1 MTAVLVERVAK
12 VFADGTAA
20 PHAALDDVTFSVSP
34 GESVSLVGPNGAGK
48 STLLRVVAGILTP
61 TRGMV
66 RRPARCASL
75 IELGGAFQTDLTGA
89 ENLDLSLAM
98 GGLGRRRRAA
108 VRDEVVDFAGLD
120 GAMDRQLKHF
130 SSGMVARLAAAVA
143 VHTAP
148 DLLLVDEVLAV
159 GDASFQRRILD
170 AVRALVSDGAVLL
183 LVTHS
188 LDLAAVA
195 TDRTIWL
202 ADGRVEADGPAN
214 EVLARYEH
222 VVSGWGRD
230 LGHHGVR
237 IEQVAVEPASVE
249 PGGSFRVVA
258 DVVCDRPLDD
268 LQVRVD
274 VRPAVGSDHQW
285 MRAADESAEERQVN
299 MVAATTPVRGV
310 SLSAD
315 RHRLELVVPS
325 FPVSSS
331 VLELSFVV
339 ADRHHRPLDEL
350 PVGLTVGRA
359 GQRPHYHLVA
369 TERG

>member
-1 MTAVLVERVAK
+1 MTSVVVDRVAK

-34 GESVSLVGPNGAGK
+34 GEAVSLVGPNGAGK

-66 RRPARCASL
+66 HRPARCASL

-89 ENLDLSLAM
+89 ENLELSLAM
-98 GGLGRRRRAA
+98 GGLGRRERAA
-108 VRDEVVDFAGLD
+108 VRDEVVEFAGLAS
-120 GAMDRQLKHF
+120 AMDRQLKHF

-170 AVRALVSDGAVLL
+170 AVGQLVADGAVLL

-195 TDRTIWL
+195 TNRTIWL
-202 ADGRVEADGPAN
+202 ADGKVEADGPAD

-237 IEQVAVEPASVE
+237 IEQVRLEPAALE
-249 PGGSFRVVA
+249 PGDPLRVVA
-258 DVVCDRPLDD
+258 DVVCDRPLEE

-285 MRAADESAEERQVN
+285 MRAADESAEERQAN

-310 SLSAD
+310 DLSEG

-325 FPVSSS
+325 FLVSSS
-331 VLELSFVV
+331 VLELTVVV
-339 ADRHHRPLDEL
+339 ADHHHRPLDEL
-350 PVGLTVGRA
+350 PVELAVGRA

-369 TERG
+369 TELA